1 MPLPEAQSPLQPNV
15 DEKKGDAALE
25 QQIVLQQAVAELT
38 KGIPLTRL
46 DGTPTDASDPSVAE
60 AIRVIAKIA
69 RGETVLP
76 TERRI
81 EAQFSAATRQALR
94 DRIDQMID
102 QTESKADLST
112 VTSWDAL
119 HQVAVVD
126 VSSNR
131 VDTKQV
137 QATVEQQ
144 LARERYVFLADV
156 RGNLNRL
163 FPNFT
168 DEVLT
173 VLARLTFLS
182 SRTKAAP
189 DETPRAVAQSV
200 TPPSPGRPP
209 RVRSVEPPRKPPE
222 RGGGLQH
229 ITEAEIAQWQ
239 SWNDVIAAADSRKLL
254 KTDGSPLSTADV
266 KEAISEIKWRLNNSP
281 GFTKADIANYL
292 MKGRQWPDSIASK
305 CQELSQRFAARD
317 WAAEQEPSPGGPPQV
332 AGTSKETITGTI
344 DYSKARTFRELAPLA
359 VLTPHRL
366 SDTRTNEEVGQE
378 ILRLIDQVQNES
390 DPTNSYF
397 YKALNRY
404 AGVTI
409 KPNNLPF
416 LGAVQRLDAND
427 PLLKDKR
434 EAAKAKKAAEPAEPA
449 PPPAAVPPEQP
460 RYLARQEEAKLAGYV
475 WIKSLVHDKKSG
487 NDGKLYHEYQIPGA
501 LGIPEQS
508 FVDYMPV
515 QTGKFVVGETQTTW
529 GELTFDTQFLR
540 QHLVDQP
547 PVMVQESKVIYI
559 SVPVINDQ
567 ARVVGATR
575 SITRM
580 NEGEY
585 KQLLKDLKKTA
596 PKAEPTPEAA
606 PTPFAVT
613 KVESRGKVNKS
624 IEFTG
629 QRGNKTEVPLKKLK
643 AAFNAHPG
651 SIGNEVTVGDIT
663 IKVNIAPDGRE
674 FAEIRGKD
682 KNDVRFDAR
691 LGTDAYRDL
700 RTMLGLPA
708 EQQESQVNRPQPQ
721 FGFAEAQG
729 PRPSMEDAHQYIDAF
744 MSNPDRKYI
753 GVFDGHGGD
762 QVAKA
767 VSNRLHEI
775 LAQQL
780 AAGKPVPDAL
790 QSSFALMDQEL
801 SWANQ
806 VGCTAVVAYMD
817 KNTLHVANIG
827 DARAV
832 MSKGKKAHELTHDH
846 KASDPAEV
854 KRIRSAGG
862 DVSPESA
869 ASVARVHSKA
879 GNAELA
885 VARAFGDHNYP
896 GVTAMP
902 HLSEFDTTNS
912 EFLIL
917 ACDGVWDV
925 MKNQEA
931 VDLINRLIASGEKD
945 PNTLANALVQDAL
958 SKGTHDN
965 VTASILIF
973 N

>member
-1 MPLPEAQSPLQPNV
+1 MPLPEAQSPIQPNV
-15 DEKKGDAALE
+15 DKDNNGDAALE
-25 QQIVLQQAVAELT
+25 QQIVQQAVAELT
-38 KGIPLTRL
+38 KGIPLTRV
-46 DGTPTDASDPSVAE
+46 DGTPTDPSDPSVAD
-60 AIRVIAKIA
+60 AIRVIAKIG

-94 DRIDQMID
+94 DRIDQELNK
-102 QTESKADLST
+102 TETKADLST

-126 VSSNR
+126 ASGKR

-163 FPNFT
+163 FPNLT

-182 SRTKAAP
+182 SRTKATP
-189 DETPRAVAQSV
+189 DQTPPAVAQGV
-200 TPPSPGRPP
+200 APPPPGGSP

-239 SWNDVIAAADSRKLL
+239 SWNDVLAAATEGKLL
-254 KTDGSPLSTADV
+254 HTDGSPLTSSEVNAAIRLI
-266 KEAISEIKWRLNNSP
+266 KEKLQNYQ
-281 GFTKADIANYL
+281 GFTKGDIANYL
-292 MKGRQWPDSIASK
+292 RGRQWPDSIASK
-305 CQELSQRFAARD
+305 CQELSQNFAARD
-317 WAAEQEPSPGGPPQV
+317 WDAEQEPSPGGPPQV
-332 AGTSKETITGTI
+332 TVISRETIPGTT
-344 DYSKARTFRELAPLA
+344 DFAGAQTLEELANLI
-359 VLTPHRL
+359 VLHRDRL
-366 SDTRTNEEVGQE
+366 SPRYTNAEVARRMLDFVAKQRRNETPTVGNIQRY
-378 ILRLIDQVQNES
+378 LQKLGVIDSSQDQS
-390 DPTNSYF
+390 
-397 YKALNRY
+397 LM
-404 AGVTI
+404 GV
-409 KPNNLPF
+409 
-416 LGAVQRLDAND
+416 AYRLDAND
-427 PLLKDKR
+427 PVLKANR
-434 EAAKAKKAAEPAEPA
+434 EAAKAKKATEPAEPA
-449 PPPAAVPPEQP
+449 PPPTAVPPEQP
-460 RYLARQEEAKLAGYV
+460 QYLARQEEAKLAGYV

-487 NDGKLYHEYQIPGA
+487 NVGKLYHEYQIPGA

-547 PVMVQESKVIYI
+547 PVMVQEGKVIYI

-613 KVESRGKVNKS
+613 KVELRGKVNKS
-624 IEFTG
+624 IEFSG

-643 AAFNAHPG
+643 AAFDAHPG
-651 SIGNEVTVGDIT
+651 TIGNEVTVGDIT

-691 LGTDAYRDL
+691 LGADAYRDL